1 MINKYTQKVK
11 REVDSCISKIPKG
24 DGSIKGLSKRMQ
36 AFEKLLRS
44 LDERLQKMGN
54 EFLEKND
61 ATNEDIE
68 RVKGVNVEQIKRFIA
83 SMNK

>member
-1 MINKYTQKVK
+1 MINQYTQQVK

-24 DGSIKGLSKRMQ
+24 DGSIKGLSKKMQ

-44 LDERLQKMGN
+44 LDEKLKKMGN

-61 ATNEDIE
+61 TTNEDIE
-68 RVKGVNVEQIKRFIA
+68 RVKSVNVEQIKRFIE
-83 SMNK
+83 SINK